1 MWKITLALSLLAAPL
16 SACRLPFEPTL
27 EAATA
32 KAVARDLPILM
43 LFTGSDWSLRSV
55 TLDKELLE
63 NQAIEKI
70 LETSFILMMVD
81 FPQRL
86 KLAATQQSA
95 NTALAEKFQVS
106 HFPTLISL
114 RPDGSEIGRLEFH
127 AATVDSMTKTL
138 NGWLSQAGK
147 TGQGN

>member
-1 MWKITLALSLLAAPL
+1 MVK
-16 SACRLPFEPTL
+16 
-27 EAATA
+27 ATA
-32 KAVARDLPILM
+32 RDQPILL

-63 NQAIEKI
+63 NQTIEKI

-81 FPQRL
+81 FPQRV
-86 KLAATQQSA
+86 KLASEQQRA

-114 RPDGSEIGRLEFH
+114 RSDGSEIGRLEFH
-127 AATVDSMTKTL
+127 AATVESMAKIL
-138 NGWLSQAGK
+138 HDWLSRAGK
-147 TGQGN
+147 TEKRN

>member
-1 MWKITLALSLLAAPL
+1 
-16 SACRLPFEPTL
+16 
-27 EAATA
+27 
-32 KAVARDLPILM
+32 M

-81 FPQRL
+81 FPQRV
-86 KLAATQQSA
+86 KLVATQQSA

-127 AATVDSMTKTL
+127 SATVDSMTKTL
-138 NGWLSQAGK
+138 NGWISQATK